1 MFLFLKNMLVEQQ
14 ITGLRTLTFAAPSL
28 IPEPSLLPKNAFQ
41 CFSGQVPSL
50 QNSVK
55 EAGWVDME
63 GEFRILLSYG
73 KSERMPAHSSV
84 GPAKLHDRSHETE
97 IQPNSQETL
106 L

>member
-1 MFLFLKNMLVEQQ
+1 MLVEQQ
-14 ITGLRTLTFAAPSL
+14 ITGLGTLTFAAPSL
-28 IPEPSLLPKNAFQ
+28 ISEPSLLPKNALQ
-41 CFSGQVPSL
+41 CFSGQVHGL

-84 GPAKLHDRSHETE
+84 GPASCMTGPMKLRFNLTVKRPFCDHHYS
-97 IQPNSQETL
+97 
-106 L
+106 